1 MDNTCYVCKNVIKD
15 ENCDFECSEC
25 DFVLCSNCYIKSGKD
40 LCVDHPYFPECIM
53 CYNKR
58 VMLYNTEQIEK
69 IKTIFETNEK
79 INKTQVLE
87 IINKISFN

>member
-1 MDNTCYVCKNVIKD
+1 MDDNCYVCKNVIND
-15 ENCDFECSEC
+15 ENCDFECSDC

-40 LCVDHPYFPECIM
+40 LCVDHSYFPECIM

>member
-1 MDNTCYVCKNVIKD
+1 MDNTCYVCKHVIKY
-15 ENCDFECSEC
+15 ENCDFECSDC

-69 IKTIFETNEK
+69 IKTIFVTNEK
-79 INKTQVLE
+79 INKTQLLE
-87 IINKISFN
+87 IINKISFK

>member
-87 IINKISFN
+87 IINKISFK